1 MGIFDVIEMKQ
12 HIRAVGE
19 YLLYM
24 DSHPNDAISCHCYI
38 RDHLK
43 KMYEVLDK
51 LDKKD

>member
-1 MGIFDVIEMKQ
+1 MGIFDIIELKQ
-12 HIRAVGE
+12 HCRAVGE

-24 DSHPNDAISCHCYI
+24 DAHPAESQSCHPFI

-51 LDKKD
+51 FDKD